1 MRTFILALAATASL
15 ALAGCGDTTETGAV
29 PPADQPSAV
38 EPLPGAQPETVDP
51 VAPDP
56 ATPVQ

>member
-1 MRTFILALAATASL
+1 MRTFILALLATGSL
-15 ALAGCGDTTETGAV
+15 ALAGCGDSTETGAV
-29 PPADQPSAV
+29 PPVDSPSSV

-56 ATPVQ
+56 NTPVQ